1 MNVTLPKKEKISKKT
16 LFLYFFDLLI
26 CVFAIAIIFGILF
39 LGDDVVD
46 SLFGVN
52 KITQR
57 SSQEEDELKSTFEQ
71 IFDNSFEVKTENNV
85 RKIKNDKDIVYTNY
99 SKSEKQSNYELD
111 VNIPYVNIK
120 SDDAIAFNEEIDKT
134 FKNKAEEVIK
144 YSGSNNIYTV
154 KYKAYMENNIL
165 SLIIYSDLK
174 QGTSAQ
180 RVIYETFTYDLK
192 QNKKLT
198 LQETLSQFSLKTQDI
213 QSKINSDIKA
223 EEEKNLDLKNLGY
236 NVFTR
241 DINNSIYKVEN
252 INEFFVYNGNIYI
265 IFAYGNE
272 QFTSQKDIV
281 VI

>member
-1 MNVTLPKKEKISKKT
+1 MNVTIPEKEKISKKT
-16 LFLYFFDLLI
+16 IFLYVFDLII
-26 CVFAIAIIFGILF
+26 CVIAIAIIFGILF
-39 LGDDVVD
+39 LGDDIVN
-46 SLFGVN
+46 SIFGVN
-52 KITQR
+52 KITKR
-57 SSQEEDELKSTFEQ
+57 SSQEEDELKSAFEQ
-71 IFDNSFEVKTENNV
+71 IFDNSFEIKTENNV
-85 RKIKNDKDIVYTNY
+85 KKIKSDKDIVYTNY
-99 SKSEKQSNYELD
+99 SKSEKQSNYELN

-120 SDDAIAFNEEIDKT
+120 SDDVIAFNEEIDRT

-144 YSGSNNIYTV
+144 YSGSNNIYSV

-198 LQETLSQFSLKTQDI
+198 LQETLSQFSLKTQDV

>member
-1 MNVTLPKKEKISKKT
+1 
-16 LFLYFFDLLI
+16 
-26 CVFAIAIIFGILF
+26 
-39 LGDDVVD
+39 
-46 SLFGVN
+46 
-52 KITQR
+52 
-57 SSQEEDELKSTFEQ
+57 
-71 IFDNSFEVKTENNV
+71 
-85 RKIKNDKDIVYTNY
+85 
-99 SKSEKQSNYELD
+99 
-111 VNIPYVNIK
+111 
-120 SDDAIAFNEEIDKT
+120 
-134 FKNKAEEVIK
+134 
-144 YSGSNNIYTV
+144 
-154 KYKAYMENNIL
+154 MENNIL